1 MGGRVVFLVVAVL
14 FVAYLGLFVR
24 VAVEYVLEYYC
35 PKVVVVVVFFE
46 RELKP
51 LQLPSTY
58 G

>member
-1 MGGRVVFLVVAVL
+1 MFLVIAVL
-14 FVAYLGLFVR
+14 FVTYLGLFVR

-35 PKVVVVVVFFE
+35 PKVVVAVVFLGCK
-46 RELKP
+46 LKP